1 MNEYFPKPR
10 PVVGNVKVEFELPS
24 YAAKADLENATDAY
38 TLKCSKK
45 VVLPNLKSEA
55 FVK

>member
-10 PVVGNVKVEFELPS
+10 PVVGNVKVELELPS
-24 YAAKADLENATDAY
+24 YATKADLENA

-45 VVLPNLKSEA
+45 VVLPNLKSEE
-55 FVK
+55 FLK

>member
-1 MNEYFPKPR
+1 M
-10 PVVGNVKVEFELPS
+10 GNVKVKVELPS
-24 YAAKADLENATDAY
+24 YATKADLESATDAY

>member
-24 YAAKADLENATDAY
+24 YATKADLENATDAY

-55 FVK
+55 FFK